1 MQFQLP
7 KPLHGWRVFVGEIAI
22 IVVGVLIALA
32 AQQVVE
38 SWSWQQKVAAAEQ
51 TMNEEIKNSLL
62 GVAELNR
69 LEKCSTT
76 QLEAMQDAIARNDPV
91 KARQILVRGTAF
103 GVSRLWADNAFEA
116 TLSAQVSDHLGAEKL
131 KSYSQVYQMIRQIRK
146 IQETNGSAAADLG
159 VLYFLPKFPTSPEHR
174 YAQLRQVTD
183 SRLWLLAMRASG
195 EPLVRYAKKDLGLE
209 VTQREYLAA
218 PGRAENIKHCEA
230 DAAAVAS

>member
-1 MQFQLP
+1 MRFPFL
-7 KPLHGWRVFVGEIAI
+7 KPMHGWRAFVGEIAI
-22 IVVGVLIALA
+22 IVIGVLIALA

-76 QLEAMQDAIARNDPV
+76 QLKGLQDAIVSGDQA
-91 KARQILVRGTAF
+91 KAGQILRRATAF

-116 TLSAQVSDHLGAEKL
+116 TLSAQVSDHLGAAKL

-146 IQETNGSAAADLG
+146 IQEANQSSFSNLG
-159 VLYFLPKFPTSPEHR
+159 VLYFLPKHPTSVENR
-174 YAQLRQVTD
+174 YAQLREVTD
-183 SRLWLLAMRASG
+183 SRLLLLAMRSSG
-195 EPLVRYAKKDLGLE
+195 EPLVRYAKKDLGLQ

-218 PGRAENIKHCEA
+218 PGRAENIKQCEA

>member
-1 MQFQLP
+1 MRFHLP
-7 KPLHGWRVFVGEIAI
+7 EPMHGWREFVGEIAI
-22 IVVGVLIALA
+22 VVVGVLIALA

-38 SWSWQQKVAAAEQ
+38 SWSWQQKVTAAEQ

-69 LEKCSTT
+69 LAKCSTT
-76 QLEAMQDAIARNDPV
+76 QLEAMQDAIVRGDQV
-91 KARQILVRGTAF
+91 KARQILHRGTAF

-116 TLSAQVSDHLGAEKL
+116 TLSAQVSDHLGAAKL

-146 IQETNGSAAADLG
+146 IQETKESAASDLG
-159 VLYFLPKFPTSPEHR
+159 VLYFLPEFPFSPEHR

-183 SRLWLLAMRASG
+183 TRLWLLAMRGSG
-195 EPLVRYAKKDLGLE
+195 EPLVHYAKKDLGLE
-209 VTQREYLAA
+209 VTQRDYLAA
-218 PGRAENIKHCEA
+218 PGRAENIKQCEA